1 MTTLEIKRLDS
12 QPTASATASAY
23 SKYSNRSSA
32 TAVITSNGGGVNGD
46 YMHEIPISIIKSP
59 SYNQISTTTT
69 TSNTS
74 PPSKSAGANY
84 KHATLVLPSGPGG
97 GQSAGGST
105 ASPSTV
111 TITNSSVIS
120 KSQSSGSSIN
130 NNSNGA
136 IVTNAAVAVNG
147 GSNNNSSGAAVPV
160 ANGNVNANANVLSSL
175 NRRSTSASNN
185 DDFDSVLVAQNN
197 ASLMPN
203 ADGGNTLT
211 FNKYGV
217 LQPVATANGTDT
229 LSSKTTN
236 TLSRDATASI
246 GRSKSKNS
254 PKKEA
259 GSAAA
264 SPSVTRKNDES
275 QLSDGD
281 GGQSAAAAV
290 TNLKDYIQNTDVEEF
305 SEHLP
310 VDVIRSRETKWIE
323 MLKSFDEWMDKRF
336 KKVKS
341 RCRKGIPQSMRSRA
355 WMHLSG
361 AVTEKTKKPS
371 YYADCLQNLKN
382 VDVSKYIEDIKK
394 DLHRQFP
401 GHEIFMKREG
411 RQMLYNVLRAY
422 AVHNREVGY
431 CQAQGP
437 IAAVLLMHMPEED
450 AFWMLIQISDVYLKE
465 YFKPGLEK
473 VQIDGQ
479 ALFYLFKQINPT
491 AHKLLKSQ
499 GIDPILYMTEWFMC
513 IYARTLPWCTIL
525 RVWDMFFCEGVKV
538 LYRVGLFLMRSAFGD
553 KEKLQR
559 CKQQGMYETMNLLK
573 NLPVENLHEAY
584 MVRESSLIKISEQDL
599 IKAFD
604 KSKIE
609 FTRQMNEMNK
619 NRKQPPP
626 QSSYMGAATATSSSS
641 KSGDKKQQKPKK
653 PK

>member
-12 QPTASATASAY
+12 HPPLQQQATAY
-23 SKYSNRSSA
+23 SKYGSNRSSA
-32 TAVITSNGGGVNGD
+32 MAVITSNGGNGD
-46 YMHEIPISIIKSP
+46 YMHEIPINIIKSP
-59 SYNQISTTTT
+59 SYNQMQQQQQQ
-69 TSNTS
+69 TS
-74 PPSKSAGANY
+74 PSKAKLVVPAGGA
-84 KHATLVLPSGPGG
+84 
-97 GQSAGGST
+97 GST

-130 NNSNGA
+130 NN
-136 IVTNAAVAVNG
+136 
-147 GSNNNSSGAAVPV
+147 NNN
-160 ANGNVNANANVLSSL
+160 NT
-175 NRRSTSASNN
+175 STSNRANH

-197 ASLMPN
+197 AGLAPD
-203 ADGGNTLT
+203 AAALT
-211 FNKYGV
+211 FNKYGF
-217 LQPVATANGTDT
+217 LQPVGSSSNGTDT
-229 LSSKTTN
+229 LSSSKTTSN
-236 TLSRDATASI
+236 TLSREAATATI
-246 GRSKSKNS
+246 GRSGKAKKDGS
-254 PKKEA
+254 PD
-259 GSAAA
+259 AA
-264 SPSVTRKNDES
+264 RRNDDVS

-281 GGQSAAAAV
+281 GGGGGGGAA

-305 SEHLP
+305 AEQLP
-310 VDVIRSRETKWIE
+310 VDVIRSRETKWID

-336 KKVKS
+336 RKVKS

-361 AVTEKTKKPS
+361 AVTEKSKRPS
-371 YYADCLQNLKN
+371 YYGDCLQNLKN
-382 VDVSKYIEDIKK
+382 VDVARYIEDIKK

-450 AFWMLIQISDVYLKE
+450 AFWMLVQISDVYLKE

-479 ALFYLFKQINPT
+479 ALFYLFKQLNPT

-499 GIDPILYMTEWFMC
+499 SIDPILYMTEWFMC
-513 IYARTLPWCTIL
+513 VYARTLPWCTIL

-553 KEKLQR
+553 RDKLQR

-584 MVRESSLIKISEQDL
+584 LVRESSLIKISEQDL

-604 KSKIE
+604 KSKVE
-609 FTRQMNEMNK
+609 FARQMSEMQK
-619 NRKQPPP
+619 NRRQPPP
-626 QSSYMGAATATSSSS
+626 QSSYVNTNKSSDSN
-641 KSGDKKQQKPKK
+641 KKQQQQQTKK